1 MSAEA
6 QSLGVDSGG
15 ADDYSSEPSAAEQGG
30 TALEIHDSIYG
41 EIKNSG
47 CTDDF
52 CSK

>member
-1 MSAEA
+1 MAAEA

-15 ADDYSSEPSAAEQGG
+15 ANDYSSQASAAEHGG
-30 TALEIHDSIYG
+30 SAFEIHDSIYG

-47 CTDDF
+47 CTDYL